1 MKNILFLSLIF
12 ILTGCCCG
20 GGNDCPPEPSPPL
33 FKKIDS
39 EEFSWISQQLAVK
52 WRKQFFLDLEDSN
65 VYYGNNVHT
74 LRYEFTT
81 MAILDVKKAR
91 ELLVDVVEA
100 ILDSVNR
107 NPIIASELQS
117 YPFTPE
123 NLEIFIDF
131 KSFYNIYVDPYKIGF
146 ISLENGTAKYWA
158 ADVKDNRLYSWHS
171 RIEPYFRSREMVQL
185 GRAAEELY
193 EEEHPTNQ
201 FRVIK
206 EIFRPQ
212 NSYPTK

>member
-1 MKNILFLSLIF
+1 MKNILLLSLVF
-12 ILTGCCCG
+12 ILSGCCCG
-20 GGNDCPPEPSPPL
+20 GGNDCPPEESAPL

-39 EEFSWISQQLAVK
+39 EEFSWITAQLEVK
-52 WRKQFFLDLEDSN
+52 WRKELFLDLEDSN

-81 MAILDVKKAR
+81 MKILDIKQAR
-91 ELLVDVVEA
+91 ELLVDVVED
-100 ILDSVNR
+100 ILDGVNR

-123 NLEIFIDF
+123 DLEIYIDF
-131 KSFYNIYVDPYKIGF
+131 KSFYNIYVDPYKVGF
-146 ISLENGTAKYWA
+146 ISLENGQAKYWA

-185 GRAAEELY
+185 SRAAEEIY
-193 EEEHPTNQ
+193 DEDHPKNQ
-201 FRVIK
+201 FEVVK
-206 EIFRPQ
+206 ELFRPQ
-212 NSYPTK
+212 KSYRTK